1 MKKNLVYKNI
11 KKKIITGEFAQG
23 DGINEK
29 ELTEIYNISRT
40 PIREALNILELE
52 GWIKSVPRKGYVVS
66 SITFADIKDLFQ
78 IRYELEPVFLA
89 MAFNFFENELLQSL
103 KERILNLIEKEDHD
117 ALRLLDDEFH
127 NYLIESTYNSF
138 AIKTMESINE
148 HISRTRYLTFRD
160 KKETIES
167 AHEHIQIIDALI
179 EKDLD
184 KAVKI
189 LRSHI
194 DKSQLYFLRNFNFKG

>member
-1 MKKNLVYKNI
+1 MKKNLVYKDI

-23 DGINEK
+23 DSINEK
-29 ELTEIYNISRT
+29 DLTEIFKISRT

-66 SITFADIKDLFQ
+66 SITFSDIKDLFR

-89 MAFNFFENELLQSL
+89 MAFNFFEIEVLKSL
-103 KERILNLIEKEDHD
+103 KEKILNLIEKEDYE

-127 NYLIESTYNSF
+127 NYLVESTYNSF

-148 HISRTRYLTFRD
+148 HISRTRYLTFNDKNETFDSARD
-160 KKETIES
+160 HIE
-167 AHEHIQIIDALI
+167 IIDALM
-179 EKDLD
+179 EKNLER
-184 KAVKI
+184 AVKV
-189 LRSHI
+189 LKNHI

>member
-23 DGINEK
+23 NGINEK

-189 LRSHI
+189 LKSHI

>member
-1 MKKNLVYKNI
+1 MKKNLVYNDI

-29 ELTEIYNISRT
+29 DLTEIFKISRT
-40 PIREALNILELE
+40 PVREALNILELE

-66 SITFADIKDLFQ
+66 SITFSDIKDLFQ

-89 MAFNFFENELLQSL
+89 MAFNFFEAEVLKSL
-103 KERILNLIEKEDHD
+103 KERILQLIDKQDHD

-127 NYLIESTYNSF
+127 NYLVESTYNSF

-148 HISRTRYLTFRD
+148 HISRTRYLTFSD
-160 KKETIES
+160 KKETFDSAFDHIE
-167 AHEHIQIIDALI
+167 IIDALI
-179 EKDLD
+179 DKDLER
-184 KAVKI
+184 AVKI
-189 LRSHI
+189 LKSHI

>member
-1 MKKNLVYKNI
+1 MKKNLVYKDI

-23 DGINEK
+23 DSINEK
-29 ELTEIYNISRT
+29 DLTEIFKISRT

-66 SITFADIKDLFQ
+66 SITFSDIKDLFR

-89 MAFNFFENELLQSL
+89 MAFNFFEIEVLKSL
-103 KERILNLIEKEDHD
+103 KEKILNLIEKEDYE

-127 NYLIESTYNSF
+127 NYLVESTYNSF

-148 HISRTRYLTFRD
+148 HISRTRYLTFNDKNETFDSARD
-160 KKETIES
+160 HIE
-167 AHEHIQIIDALI
+167 IIDALM
-179 EKDLD
+179 EKNLER
-184 KAVKI
+184 AVKV
-189 LRSHI
+189 LKSHI

>member
-23 DGINEK
+23 NGINEK